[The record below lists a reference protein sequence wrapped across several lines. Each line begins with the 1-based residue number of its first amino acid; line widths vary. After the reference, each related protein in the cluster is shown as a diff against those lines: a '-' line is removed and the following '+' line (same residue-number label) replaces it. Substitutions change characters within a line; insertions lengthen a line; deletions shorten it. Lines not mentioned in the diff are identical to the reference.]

1 MLRSVALLNFGTRRA
16 RRSLSVRC
24 KSAHATCKIQRS
36 GRRYTTWWIHISRVL
51 NERSTAVLCA
61 IAAQPS
67 AAPQRRS
74 IADRATAIY
83 GVKRLPGEAA
93 CVRWGGAGASPV
105 YPHRILRLGPAH
117 DRNAPLSSHITAVQ
131 LRQVR
136 IEKAPFSQS
145 AHKAPP
151 ERRQAAPHLPPTPR
165 SPQRVALQP
174 AASGQQQLGAP
185 SAACDRRDG
194 RGPDGRLG
202 QPHPCTAARAAANA
216 P

>member
-36 GRRYTTWWIHISRVL
+36 GRRYATWWIHISRVL

-93 CVRWGGAGASPV
+93 CST
-105 YPHRILRLGPAH
+105 LRRGPRECIVTRPSAEFAA
-117 DRNAPLSSHITAVQ
+117 RRLLLS
-131 LRQVR
+131 
-136 IEKAPFSQS
+136 
-145 AHKAPP
+145 APP
-151 ERRQAAPHLPPTPR
+151 EGDSRLPCGTIAPH
-165 SPQRVALQP
+165 
-174 AASGQQQLGAP
+174 GG
-185 SAACDRRDG
+185 G
-194 RGPDGRLG
+194 RG
-202 QPHPCTAARAAANA
+202 
-216 P
+216 

>member
-24 KSAHATCKIQRS
+24 KSAHVTCKIQRS
-36 GRRYTTWWIHISRVL
+36 GRRYATWWIHISRVL

-93 CVRWGGAGASPV
+93 CPPRPQIPQGVDCPKKEVFTSSWC
-105 YPHRILRLGPAH
+105 I
-117 DRNAPLSSHITAVQ
+117 PLSRSKPSCRLCFAQRPRFTFALRAVGRVSFSSRRHARLPSRQNLLTRLLLCTVAQVVLLMLQCTVTVMPEFSWRHTMCGSHLYAMMMVCAH
-131 LRQVR
+131 
-136 IEKAPFSQS
+136 AP
-145 AHKAPP
+145 
-151 ERRQAAPHLPPTPR
+151 
-165 SPQRVALQP
+165 
-174 AASGQQQLGAP
+174 
-185 SAACDRRDG
+185 
-194 RGPDGRLG
+194 
-202 QPHPCTAARAAANA
+202 
-216 P
+216 

>member
-36 GRRYTTWWIHISRVL
+36 GRRYATWWIHISRVL

-74 IADRATAIY
+74 IADRPTAIY

-93 CVRWGGAGASPV
+93 WVQEQRPPPSVELKQRRRHLAWTERRKIAQRPLVDRRALARGRAQHLDGVA
-105 YPHRILRLGPAH
+105 RLP
-117 DRNAPLSSHITAVQ
+117 Q
-131 LRQVR
+131 LRR
-136 IEKAPFSQS
+136 
-145 AHKAPP
+145 
-151 ERRQAAPHLPPTPR
+151 
-165 SPQRVALQP
+165 
-174 AASGQQQLGAP
+174 
-185 SAACDRRDG
+185 
-194 RGPDGRLG
+194 
-202 QPHPCTAARAAANA
+202 
-216 P
+216 